1 VHPRKAETTIASSPE
16 PITID
21 PKVDSRLAGDNSR
34 LAGDNSFP
42 ILSKHPS
49 LSMVEE
55 DSEDS
60 ETDAR
65 IVRFSK
71 DESYTHVFDDSSDR
85 PFDED
90 DETRPDSASGSNPP
104 PGPPDTASAASP
116 PSSSR
121 SFQSLNSSSSGG
133 LKSILRPARFSPAK
147 SYPDMGE
154 HDGGDEVLNTSISK
168 SPPRGSTGFVD
179 DGVELSPI
187 ARGHRVSVD
196 GSSSGVK
203 FHKTIEDANTL
214 YPDPSLEAPTE
225 YSDPTIDTSG
235 GFNVSMMDS
244 IFAASSQRFLMPVS
258 QLVVFRQT
266 RNP

>member
-1 VHPRKAETTIASSPE
+1 M
-16 PITID
+16 
-21 PKVDSRLAGDNSR
+21 DSRLS
-34 LAGDNSFP
+34 GDNSFP

-49 LSMVEE
+49 LSIVEE
-55 DSEDS
+55 DPEDS

-90 DETRPDSASGSNPP
+90 DETGPESASSSLPHPP
-104 PGPPDTASAASP
+104 PAPQDNASASSP

-133 LKSILRPARFSPAK
+133 LKSILRPARFSPTK
-147 SYPDMGE
+147 SFPDAGQL
-154 HDGGDEVLNTSISK
+154 DGGDEVLNTSISK
-168 SPPRGSTGFVD
+168 SPPRGSSGFVD

-187 ARGHRVSVD
+187 VRGRRLSVD
-196 GSSSGVK
+196 GGSSGVK
-203 FHKTIEDANTL
+203 FHKTIEEANTL

-235 GFNVSMMDS
+235 GFNVSVMDFVLLHQTCEYS
-244 IFAASSQRFLMPVS
+244 CLSHEIAC
-258 QLVVFRQT
+258 FRRT
-266 RNP
+266 KTP